1 MVKFFRSHE
10 AFGLGDA
17 ACKLFA
23 LLECDVVDDGLQSA
37 CSRQNYLHAIF
48 RGQIEV
54 AGANDG
60 HGFVRG
66 GCRLALRLG
75 LLLVGGL

>member
-1 MVKFFRSHE
+1 MEFFSSHE
-10 AFGLGDA
+10 ALGLGDA
-17 ACKLFA
+17 ARKLYA
-23 LLECDVVDDGLQSA
+23 LLERDIVDDGLQSA

-48 RGQIEV
+48 RGQMEV